1 MAMMRRGPLD
11 RYRPEWVLRQA
22 AAQLATGA
30 IEFHGEH
37 PTTYFLDGGQVYAA
51 RRGVGDGSEGPEG
64 PDETSQRQL
73 AVELLSRTLPVSAG
87 WYYHDPLATHP
98 ARGAWSWDVE
108 PLLAEAR
115 RCDRPTPTL
124 SSWADRPVAPGPVPS
139 TSITL
144 DADAWAVVA
153 SLARPTSANE
163 LVSRLRWSPS
173 RLLRALEQLD
183 QRGALTADGRPP
195 PSPVN
200 EAVPSR
206 AGPLLP
212 PPDWVPTDLA
222 EQEAEPERPR
232 RRALLSLRRS
242 DGS

>member
-22 AAQLATGA
+22 AAQEVTGT

-37 PTTYFLDGGQVYAA
+37 PTTYFFDDGQVYAA
-51 RRGVGDGSEGPEG
+51 RRGVGDGSEGPEP
-64 PDETSQRQL
+64 PDEVSQRQL
-73 AVELLSRTLPVSAG
+73 AVELLARTLPVAAG
-87 WYYHDPLATHP
+87 WYYHDPLGRHP
-98 ARGAWSWDVE
+98 ARGAWAWDVE
-108 PLLAEAR
+108 ALLAEAR
-115 RCDRPTPTL
+115 HVGRPARTL

-153 SLARPTSANE
+153 AIARPTSANE

-173 RLLRALEQLD
+173 RLLRALDQLD
-183 QRGALTADGRPP
+183 QRGALTADGRPA

-206 AGPLLP
+206 TGPLVP
-212 PPDWVPTDLA
+212 PPDWVPTDLIA
-222 EQEAEPERPR
+222 EEPPAEAPR
-232 RRALLSLRRS
+232 RRALRSLRRS
-242 DGS
+242 GSR